1 MNLAPWGGN
10 TLFTLDWHPLRGPGT
25 RMHGL
30 PVDYLV
36 AVRNGM
42 MLTKLA
48 RIAVRE
54 HPVDAHPG
62 PGPGRR
68 STPAP
73 PR

>member
-1 MNLAPWGGN
+1 MTGPVRIRNLAPWGGS
-10 TLFTLDWHPLRGPGT
+10 TLVILDRHPLRGPGT

-30 PVDYLV
+30 PVDCFV

-54 HPVDAHPG
+54 HPV
-62 PGPGRR
+62 
-68 STPAP
+68 TAP
-73 PR
+73 P

>member
-1 MNLAPWGGN
+1 MRLLPWGEH
-10 TLFTLDWHPLRGPGT
+10 TLFTLDWHPLRRPCT

-30 PVDYLV
+30 PVDYVV

-54 HPVDAHPG
+54 RG
-62 PGPGRR
+62 GGG
-68 STPAP
+68 
-73 PR
+73 